1 MSARG
6 EPVTVWDTSF
16 SRWLCLCGRNIK
28 GRNMIRTFLFF
39 AFGYFSGS
47 ILFARV
53 YGTLFNKDII
63 EKSKDKNPGTANA
76 FMHGG
81 MLCGILT
88 LVGDILKGFLPVFL
102 FLKASGGAVGFGIAL
117 VLAAPVLGHNYS
129 VFYRFEGGKGIA
141 VSFGCLLGLLPMALP
156 VLILAVC
163 YITLSVI
170 VRISPHFYRTLA
182 AYSAAAA
189 MDLFLVPEAGIRTG
203 MALIAALIIIKH
215 LASTEEK
222 MKFSISL
229 PAADNLKKIIRKA
242 K

>member
-1 MSARG
+1 
-6 EPVTVWDTSF
+6 
-16 SRWLCLCGRNIK
+16 
-28 GRNMIRTFLFF
+28 MIRTFLFF

-63 EKSKDKNPGTANA
+63 GTSKDKNPGTANA

-88 LVGDILKGFLPVFL
+88 LIGDILKGFLPVFL
-102 FLKASGGAVGFGIAL
+102 FLKVSGGAVGFGIAL

-141 VSFGCLLGLLPMALP
+141 TSFGCLLGLFPQLVPA
-156 VLILAVC
+156 LILAVC

-170 VRISPHFYRTLA
+170 VRISPHYYRTLA
-182 AYSAAAA
+182 AYSASAAIG
-189 MDLFLVPEAGIRTG
+189 LFLIPEAGIRTG
-203 MALIAALIIIKH
+203 MAIISVLIIIKH
-215 LASTEEK
+215 LASKEEK
-222 MKFSISL
+222 SKFSVSV
-229 PAADNLKKIIRKA
+229 PAADNLKKIISKA

>member
-1 MSARG
+1 
-6 EPVTVWDTSF
+6 
-16 SRWLCLCGRNIK
+16 
-28 GRNMIRTFLFF
+28 MIRTFLFF

-63 EKSKDKNPGTANA
+63 GTSKDKNPGTANA

-88 LVGDILKGFLPVFL
+88 LIGDILKGFLPVFL
-102 FLKASGGAVGFGIAL
+102 FLEASGGAVGFGIAL

-141 VSFGCLLGLLPMALP
+141 TSFGCLLGLFPRLLPA
-156 VLILAVC
+156 LILAFC
-163 YITLSVI
+163 YITLSVV
-170 VRISPHFYRTLA
+170 VRISPHYYRTLA
-182 AYSAAAA
+182 AYFAAAV
-189 MDLFLVPEAGIRTG
+189 MGLFLVPEAGIRTG

-215 LASTEEK
+215 LASDEEK
-222 MKFSISL
+222 GKFGISL
-229 PAADNLKKIIRKA
+229 PAADSVKKLIRKA

>member
-1 MSARG
+1 
-6 EPVTVWDTSF
+6 
-16 SRWLCLCGRNIK
+16 
-28 GRNMIRTFLFF
+28 MIRTFLFF

-63 EKSKDKNPGTANA
+63 GASKDKNPGTANA

-88 LVGDILKGFLPVFL
+88 LIGDILKGFLPVFL
-102 FLKASGGAVGFGIAL
+102 FLESSGGAVGFGIAL

-141 VSFGCLLGLLPMALP
+141 VSFGCLLGLFPRLLPA
-156 VLILAVC
+156 LILAFC
-163 YITLSVI
+163 YITLSVV
-170 VRISPHFYRTLA
+170 VRISPHYYRTLA
-182 AYSAAAA
+182 AYSAAVALS
-189 MDLFLVPEAGIRTG
+189 LFLIPEAGIRTG
-203 MALIAALIIIKH
+203 MAIIAALIIIKH
-215 LASTEEK
+215 LASNEEK
-222 MKFSISL
+222 TKFRVSL
-229 PAADNLKKIIRKA
+229 PAADSVKKYIKKA

>member
-1 MSARG
+1 
-6 EPVTVWDTSF
+6 
-16 SRWLCLCGRNIK
+16 
-28 GRNMIRTFLFF
+28 MIRTFLFF

-63 EKSKDKNPGTANA
+63 GTSKDKNPGTANA

-88 LVGDILKGFLPVFL
+88 LIGDILKGFLPVFL
-102 FLKASGGAVGFGIAL
+102 FLEASGGAVGFGIAL

-141 VSFGCLLGLLPMALP
+141 TSFGCLLGLFPQLLPA
-156 VLILAVC
+156 LILAFC
-163 YITLSVI
+163 YITLSVV
-170 VRISPHFYRTLA
+170 VRISPHYYRTLA
-182 AYSAAAA
+182 AYFAAAV
-189 MDLFLVPEAGIRTG
+189 MGLFLVPEAGIRTG

-215 LASTEEK
+215 LASNEDK
-222 MKFSISL
+222 GKFGRSL
-229 PAADNLKKIIRKA
+229 PAADSVKKIIKKA